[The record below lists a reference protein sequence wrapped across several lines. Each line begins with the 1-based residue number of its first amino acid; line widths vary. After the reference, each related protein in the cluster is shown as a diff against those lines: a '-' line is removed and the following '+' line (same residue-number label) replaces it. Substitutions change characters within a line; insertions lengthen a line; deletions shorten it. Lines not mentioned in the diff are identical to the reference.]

1 MKSKQRRRVV
11 FDNGGGI
18 MLQLGRYGH
27 YYDFPDQAAH
37 DWDLSRDESP
47 DDWDGD
53 DPEVAA
59 IEPTQEQIRNG
70 GYLVCDDE
78 GVDELVRSMPED
90 EAWGKN
96 VRRFVVALRELR
108 S

>member
-1 MKSKQRRRVV
+1 MNSDELQIQQRRRVI
-11 FDNGGGI
+11 FDDGGGI
-18 MLQLGRYGH
+18 VLQLGRYGH
-27 YYDFPDQAAH
+27 YYDFPNQAAR

-47 DDWDGD
+47 DDWDGN

-59 IEPTQEQIRNG
+59 IEPTQEQM
-70 GYLVCDDE
+70 
-78 GVDELVRSMPED
+78 VRSMPED
-90 EAWGKN
+90 EAWGEN